1 MRNSNGEP
9 GLGLNELPSMEFRHI
24 YGMPTRTSDN
34 SSTTPSEAVKEIP
47 ESETIH
53 NIAQSDNLWEN
64 LKTYGRTVWEGVP
77 SRTCKLPEDLKPS
90 TVHPFP
96 SAQQQKRSARTLDAW
111 NDLYLALVDESLG
124 ASCELSIQDES
135 ALILSIGI
143 GSAIRV
149 CITLLCSFHSLHSQ
163 GT

>member
-1 MRNSNGEP
+1 MKNPNDEP
-9 GLGLNELPSMEFRHI
+9 GLGPNEIPSMEFRHI

-34 SSTTPSEAVKEIP
+34 SCTIPSEAVKEIP
-47 ESETIH
+47 ESEMIQ
-53 NIAQSDNLWEN
+53 NIARSDDLWDN

-77 SRTCKLPEDLKPS
+77 SRTCKLPEGLKPS

-111 NDLYLALVDESLG
+111 SDLYSALVDESVG

-149 CITLLCSFHSLHSQ
+149 CISLFCTFYTRH
-163 GT
+163 